1 MNRKNQLQ
9 NIFKLYGEEY
19 LKEHNLPSYIRKT
32 LVDIESCRTSQLG
45 GHIDQCDDCGD
56 IRISYNSCRNR
67 HCPNCQTLAKEKWI
81 FNQEK
86 HLLPVGYFHM
96 VFTIPNEFNTLMLLN
111 QKVMYNVLFK
121 AVSETLLELAN
132 DKKYLDADIGITTIL
147 HTWGQNLMYHPHIH
161 CIVPGGGLSFDN
173 TKWVKSKKKFFI
185 PVKVLSRIFRGKFLY
200 YLNELYL
207 DNKLKFPKNISEL
220 SSRNIFNSFKD
231 NLYKKE
237 WIVYSKAPFS
247 SAEYVLQY
255 LGRYTHRVAISD
267 NRIIKV
273 DNEKVVFKWRD
284 YKDKNKEKVMSLKP
298 AEFIRRFTMHIL
310 PDRFVKI
317 RHYGILGNRNKK
329 LKFKRCLEIF
339 RVKPKEFEN
348 LSSAE
353 LFFKLTGIKIGKC
366 KNCEKGNLI
375 KIGKIMP
382 RSTSPP

>member
-1 MNRKNQLQ
+1 MNSLQ
-9 NIFKLYGEEY
+9 EIINLHGEAY
-19 LKEHNLPSYIRKT
+19 IKSKKLPSNILKALYSIK
-32 LVDIESCRTSQLG
+32 DCRTAALG
-45 GHIDQCDDCGD
+45 GHVYECDECAETKV
-56 IRISYNSCRNR
+56 SYNSCRNR
-67 HCPNCQTLAKEKWI
+67 HCPKCQAYAKEMWI
-81 FNQEK
+81 YERSK
-86 HLLPVGYFHM
+86 ALLPTHYFHI
-96 VFTIPNEFNTLMLLN
+96 VFTIPEQLNSLTLFN
-111 QKVMYNVLFK
+111 QKEMYSILFTS
-121 AVSETLLELAN
+121 VSETLLELAK
-132 DKKYLDADIGITTIL
+132 DKKYLNASIGFTTIL
-147 HTWGQNLMYHPHIH
+147 HTWGQNLMFHPHIH

-237 WIVYSKAPFS
+237 WIVYSKAPFR

-298 AEFIRRFTMHIL
+298 IEFIRRFTMHVL

-339 RVKPKEFEN
+339 RVKPKELEN

-382 RSTSPP
+382 RSTLPP

>member
-1 MNRKNQLQ
+1 MNSLQ
-9 NIFKLYGEEY
+9 NIMELHGEAY
-19 LKEHNLPSYIRKT
+19 VKSKRLPSNILKALYSIK
-32 LVDIESCRTSQLG
+32 DCRTAALG
-45 GHIDQCDDCGD
+45 GHAYECDECGK
-56 IRISYNSCRNR
+56 IKISYNSCRNR
-67 HCPNCQTLAKEKWI
+67 HCPKCQAYAKEMWI
-81 FNQEK
+81 YERSK
-86 HLLPVGYFHM
+86 ALLPTHYFHI
-96 VFTIPNEFNTLMLLN
+96 VFTIPEQLNSLTLFN
-111 QKVMYNVLFK
+111 QKEMYSILFT
-121 AVSETLLELAN
+121 AVSETLLELAK
-132 DKKYLDADIGITTIL
+132 DKKYLNANIGFTTIL
-147 HTWGQNLMYHPHIH
+147 HTWGQNLMFHPHIH

-185 PVKVLSRIFRGKFLY
+185 PVKVISRKFRGKFLY
-200 YLNELYL
+200 YLNKLYL

-220 SSRNIFNSFKD
+220 SSRNMFDLFKD

-237 WIVYSKAPFS
+237 WVVYSKAPFS

-284 YKDKNKEKVMSLKP
+284 YRDKNKEKVMSLKP
-298 AEFIRRFTMHIL
+298 TEFIRRFTMHIL

-317 RHYGILGNRNKK
+317 RHYGILANRNKNLK
-329 LKFKRCLEIF
+329 LKRCKEIF
-339 RVKPKEFEN
+339 RIKPKEIEN

-375 KIGKIMP
+375 KISKIMP

>member
-1 MNRKNQLQ
+1 MNSLQ
-9 NIFKLYGEEY
+9 DIMKLHGEDY
-19 LKEHNLPSYIRKT
+19 TKSRNLPSNILKALYSIR
-32 LVDIESCRTSQLG
+32 DCRTAALG
-45 GHIDQCDDCGD
+45 GHVYECDECGETK
-56 IRISYNSCRNR
+56 ISYNSCRNR
-67 HCPNCQTLAKEKWI
+67 HCPKCQSYAKEMWI
-81 FNQEK
+81 YERSK
-86 HLLPVGYFHM
+86 ALLPIHYFHI
-96 VFTIPNEFNTLMLLN
+96 VFTIPEQLNSLTLFN
-111 QKVMYNVLFK
+111 QKEMYSILFTS
-121 AVSETLLELAN
+121 VSETLLELAK
-132 DKKYLDADIGITTIL
+132 DKKYLNANTGFTTIL
-147 HTWGQNLMYHPHIH
+147 HTWGQNLMFHPHIH

-173 TKWVKSKKKFFI
+173 TKWIKSKKKFFI

-231 NLYKKE
+231 ILYKKE

-273 DNEKVVFKWRD
+273 DNEKLVFKWRD

-298 AEFIRRFTMHIL
+298 AEFIRRFAMHIL

-382 RSTSPP
+382 WSTLPP

>member
-1 MNRKNQLQ
+1 MNSLQ
-9 NIFKLYGEEY
+9 NIMELHGEAY
-19 LKEHNLPSYIRKT
+19 VKSKRLPSNILKALYSIK
-32 LVDIESCRTSQLG
+32 DCRTAALG
-45 GHIDQCDDCGD
+45 GHAYECDECGE
-56 IRISYNSCRNR
+56 IKISYNSCRNR
-67 HCPNCQTLAKEKWI
+67 HCPKCQAYAKEMWI
-81 FNQEK
+81 YERSK
-86 HLLPVGYFHM
+86 ALLPTHYFHI
-96 VFTIPNEFNTLMLLN
+96 VFTIPEQLNSLTLFN
-111 QKVMYNVLFK
+111 QKEMYSILFT
-121 AVSETLLELAN
+121 AVSETLLELAK
-132 DKKYLDADIGITTIL
+132 DKKYLNANIGFTTIL
-147 HTWGQNLMYHPHIH
+147 HTWGQNLMFHPHIH

-173 TKWVKSKKKFFI
+173 TKWVQSKKKFFL
-185 PVKVLSRIFRGKFLY
+185 PVKVISRKFRGKFLY
-200 YLNELYL
+200 YLNKLYL

-220 SSRNIFNSFKD
+220 SSRNIFDLFKD

-284 YKDKNKEKVMSLKP
+284 YRDKNKEKVMSLKP
-298 AEFIRRFTMHIL
+298 TEFIRRFTMHIL

-317 RHYGILGNRNKK
+317 RHYGILANRNKNLK
-329 LKFKRCLEIF
+329 LKRCKEIF
-339 RVKPKEFEN
+339 RIKPKEIEN

-375 KIGKIMP
+375 KISKIMP

>member
-1 MNRKNQLQ
+1 MNSLQ
-9 NIFKLYGEEY
+9 EIINLHGNAYIRSK
-19 LKEHNLPSYIRKT
+19 KLPSNILKALYSIR
-32 LVDIESCRTSQLG
+32 DCRTAALG
-45 GHIDQCDDCGD
+45 GHVYECDECGKTK
-56 IRISYNSCRNR
+56 ISYNSCRNR
-67 HCPNCQTLAKEKWI
+67 HCPKCQAYAKEMWI
-81 FNQEK
+81 YERSK
-86 HLLPVGYFHM
+86 SLLPTHYFHI
-96 VFTIPNEFNTLMLLN
+96 VFTIPEQLNSLTLFN
-111 QKVMYNVLFK
+111 QKEIYSILFTCI
-121 AVSETLLELAN
+121 SETLLELAK
-132 DKKYLDADIGITTIL
+132 DKKYLSANIGFTTIL
-147 HTWGQNLMYHPHIH
+147 HTWGQNLMFHPHIH

-173 TKWVKSKKKFFI
+173 TKWIKSKKKFFI
-185 PVKVLSRIFRGKFLY
+185 PVKVLSRKFRGKFLY

-207 DNKLKFPKNISEL
+207 NKKLKFSRNISEL
-220 SSRNIFNSFKD
+220 SSRNAFNSFKD
-231 NLYKKE
+231 SLYKKE

-273 DNEKVVFKWRD
+273 DKEEVIFKWRD
-284 YKDKNKEKVMSLKP
+284 YKDKNKEKIMSLKSV
-298 AEFIRRFTMHIL
+298 EFIRRFTMHIL

-339 RVKPKEFEN
+339 RLKPKEFEN

-353 LFFKLTGIKIGKC
+353 LFFKLTGINIGKC
-366 KNCEKGNLI
+366 NNCEKGNLI